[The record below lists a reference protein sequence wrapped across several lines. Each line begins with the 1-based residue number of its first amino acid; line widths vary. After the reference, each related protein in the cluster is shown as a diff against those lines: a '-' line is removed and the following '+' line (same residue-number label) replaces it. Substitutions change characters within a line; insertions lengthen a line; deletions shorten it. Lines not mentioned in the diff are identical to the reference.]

1 MTRGYNERAAT
12 NLLFRSSLRD
22 SLMRKSFF
30 ICVLIVLSTP
40 YVSHSEQPI
49 DVLQKSINMGIAILE
64 DPQYQ
69 DVTEKDRQQQIL
81 CEAAWEAFDFKEF
94 SKRVLGSN
102 WLTFTSSQRRQFIDA
117 FSEFLCKYYITRLQ
131 EKYTDEKVIYLSQHP
146 LADSRALVKVN
157 VLWKGV
163 EVPVEVRMLKRND
176 TSKVYDIIVLGVS
189 GVKNYR
195 AQLQTILL
203 KQSPEQVIGLIE
215 NRIKKEDKRAQ
226 NIRKAN

>member
-1 MTRGYNERAAT
+1 
-12 NLLFRSSLRD
+12 
-22 SLMRKSFF
+22 MRKIFF
-30 ICVLIVLSTP
+30 TCVLLVLITP
-40 YVSHSEQPI
+40 SVSHSEQPI
-49 DVLQKSINMGIAILE
+49 DVLQKSINTGIAILE

-69 DVTEKDRQQQIL
+69 AITEKDRQQEIL
-81 CEAAWEAFDFKEF
+81 CKKAWEAFDFTEF

-102 WLTFTSSQRRQFIDA
+102 WLTFTSTQRQQFIDA

-176 TSKVYDIIVLGVS
+176 TWKVYDIIVVGVS
-189 GVKNYR
+189 GVRNYR
-195 AQLQTILL
+195 AQFQAILL

-215 NRIKKEDKRAQ
+215 NRIRQEEKRAQ
-226 NIRKAN
+226 NNRKAH

>member
-1 MTRGYNERAAT
+1 
-12 NLLFRSSLRD
+12 
-22 SLMRKSFF
+22 MRKSFF

-69 DVTEKDRQQQIL
+69 DITEKDRQQQIL
-81 CEAAWEAFDFKEF
+81 CKTAWEAFDFKEF

-102 WLTFTSSQRRQFIDA
+102 WLTFTSSQRGQFIDV
-117 FSEFLCKYYITRLQ
+117 FSQFLCKYYITRLQ
-131 EKYTDEKVIYLSQHP
+131 ERYTGEKVIYLSQHQ
-146 LADSRALVKVN
+146 LAASRALVKVS

-176 TSKVYDIIVLGVS
+176 TWKVYDIIVLGVS
-189 GVKNYR
+189 GVRNYR
-195 AQLQTILL
+195 AQFQTILL
-203 KQSPEQVIGLIE
+203 KQSPAQVIELIE
-215 NRIKKEDKRAQ
+215 NRTKQEEKRAHH
-226 NIRKAN
+226 NRKVN